1 MVFVRTGLI
10 IAALLLTWAVIRS
23 PMAQTVAAVAGA
35 FLYHGRVGSRMGVKT
50 YRPRRL
56 RLP

>member
-35 FLYHGRVGSRMGVKT
+35 F
-50 YRPRRL
+50 
-56 RLP
+56 